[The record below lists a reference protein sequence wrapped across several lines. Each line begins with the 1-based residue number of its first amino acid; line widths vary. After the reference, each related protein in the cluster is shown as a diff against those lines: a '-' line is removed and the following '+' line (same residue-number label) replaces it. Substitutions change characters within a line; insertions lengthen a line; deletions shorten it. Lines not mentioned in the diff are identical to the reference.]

1 MAFRDVIGHRRLIG
15 LLTRSIREQSLP
27 PSLIFA
33 GPDGIGKRLVAISAA
48 QALNCTAVHGG
59 AVGHGGP
66 GRPGRPV
73 DDAACGVCSACTRIA
88 RGVHPDVLLIE
99 PGDNGSIKIDEVRE
113 IVERVAYRPFEGR
126 RRVVIINEADTLVP
140 AAQNALLKTLEEPPS
155 ASVFMLLTSKPDALL
170 ATVRSRCPRLRFR
183 PLDTDDVAAA
193 LMKHGKSEPEARA
206 AAALSGGSV
215 GAALEAAGDDLVDA
229 RDAAMRVLAQAAASD
244 DPRRKIDGAKE
255 LLALATK
262 SGAGGMKD
270 REQVAVHLRAMSSLV
285 RDVALLS
292 AGGDAGTLANA
303 DVRPALERLTA
314 FRGQRGVDAFAAIDR
329 ALAALDRNAGVKIV
343 ADWLVL
349 QL

>member
-1 MAFRDVIGHRRLIG
+1 MPFRDVIGHRRLIG
-15 LLTRSIREQSLP
+15 LLARSIREQSLP

-33 GPDGIGKRLVAISAA
+33 GPDGIGKRLVAIAAA
-48 QALNCTAVHGG
+48 QELNCVAGKE
-59 AVGHGGP
+59 
-66 GRPGRPV
+66 
-73 DDAACGVCSACTRIA
+73 AACGVCPACTRIA

-99 PGDNGSIKIDEVRE
+99 PGDNGSIRIDQVRD

-126 RRVVIINEADTLVP
+126 RRVVIVNEADTLVP
-140 AAQNALLKTLEEPPS
+140 QAQNALLKTLEEPPS
-155 ASVFMLLTSKPDALL
+155 ASVFMLITSKPDSLL

-183 PLDTDDVAAA
+183 PLDADDVAAV
-193 LMKHGKSEPEARA
+193 LVKHGKSESEARA
-206 AAALSGGSV
+206 AAATSGGSV
-215 GAALEAAGDDLVDA
+215 GAALEAAGADVVDA
-229 RDAAMRVLAQAAASD
+229 RDAAVRVLAHAAASD
-244 DPRRKIDGAKE
+244 DPRRRIDGARE
-255 LLALATK
+255 LLAAAG
-262 SGAGGMKD
+262 SGGMKD
-270 REQVAVHLRAMSSLV
+270 RDQVAVHLRAMSSLV
-285 RDVALLS
+285 RDVELLS